1 MIKAVES
8 RDRHHSEIGRGELPT
23 PMLEG
28 YRAVIYEQKT
38 GKCAESFSHGLH
50 RQTSTSLNCLR
61 FSAVDRAWREA
72 DQIAMEYVWTA
83 PKNLRRTSIYRSSWR
98 EHRISC
104 PALRSMHICARKAS
118 DRRCDVSDTMDRS
131 MPRPRIIRSQ
141 TVNEAEPIIQEG
153 TESC

>member
-61 FSAVDRAWREA
+61 FSAVDRAWRSEA
-72 DQIAMEYVWTA
+72 KFEAVMEYA
-83 PKNLRRTSIYRSSWR
+83 DRIKELAKNEHLSLELARASHLVSCSPFDAHLR
-98 EHRISC
+98 
-104 PALRSMHICARKAS
+104 KK
-118 DRRCDVSDTMDRS
+118 
-131 MPRPRIIRSQ
+131 
-141 TVNEAEPIIQEG
+141 G
-153 TESC
+153 F